1 MKKPRKKRIKLVYGG
16 GRLAEAFVKHELDPN
31 PELRF
36 TSSRGNA
43 ICNSE
48 RMSLGKDLTQLPVAQ
63 WRGDLLLVW
72 QQCLSL
78 EEHYNEQVRTKI
90 ADNVAYAARVGHYG
104 KDTYRWTSEDPDYL
118 FQVPLFHFNMSSEDV
133 RTAYIVAAQ
142 ATYERVCKGIARRS
156 YVWGLQYEWN
166 RIVAM
171 FNRAAQWSELH
182 GLPLP
187 QPSDIPEDYHGQIAA
202 AAFRLKT
209 SDENKDKYN
218 RNLEIKE
225 LHPCYSAT
233 PTLNSIAA

>member
-16 GRLAEAFVKHELDPN
+16 YKLAEAFVKRELDPN

-43 ICNSE
+43 ICNSQ
-48 RMSLGKDLTQLPVAQ
+48 RMSLGRDLDQLPVAQ
-63 WRGDLLLVW
+63 WRGDQLLVW
-72 QQCLSL
+72 APCLEI
-78 EEHYNEQVRTKI
+78 EEHYNEPTRGKI
-90 ADNVAYAARVGHYG
+90 ADNVVHAARHAYYNGQYN
-104 KDTYRWTSEDPDYL
+104 WQSPDPDFI
-118 FQVPLFHFNMSSEDV
+118 FQVPLFHFNMSSEHV
-133 RTAYIVAAQ
+133 KTAYIVAAQ
-142 ATYERVCKGIARRS
+142 ATYERICKGITRRS
-156 YVWGLQYEWN
+156 YAGGLQYEWN

-171 FNRAAQWSELH
+171 FNRAARWSELH

-209 SDENKDKYN
+209 ADEEKSKYN
-218 RNLEIKE
+218 RDLKIME